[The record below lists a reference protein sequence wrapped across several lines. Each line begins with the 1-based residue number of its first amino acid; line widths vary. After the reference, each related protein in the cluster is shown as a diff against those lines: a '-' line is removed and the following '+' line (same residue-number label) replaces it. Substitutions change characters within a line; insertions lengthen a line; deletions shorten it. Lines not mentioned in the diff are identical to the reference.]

1 MRILK
6 KIVFSMI
13 LAVLTAG
20 SYAQQFPQISGYM
33 FNSFMLN
40 PAYAGFGSA
49 INATALHRQQWY
61 GFKAAPQVTIVTVE
75 SPIVVI
81 NSGVGITMINDIIGI
96 FKNTTLNLAYNYKFD
111 IGDGQLSIGTAF
123 GFRNI
128 AAKLE
133 DAVPPTGVSDQV
145 INDARD
151 ASTFLFNLDAGVYYQ
166 MPDKFEVGVAM
177 TDILAMKS
185 NKIGYQGA
193 RTLNVTGN
201 YVFQIP
207 GLNKMDFVPS
217 VLLKTDFTAFQAD
230 ISLVGIYNKTV
241 FGGLSYRLL
250 DAVVFMAGATIK
262 NIQFGI
268 SYDLATNK
276 MIYASKMAGGFEV
289 WLRYSFKLSVDRN
302 PKSTKNARYL

>member
-1 MRILK
+1 MRVLK
-6 KIVFSMI
+6 KIVFFI
-13 LAVLTAG
+13 LLLVFARNI
-20 SYAQQFPQISGYM
+20 YAQQFPQISGYM

-40 PAYAGFGSA
+40 PAFAGFGSA

-61 GFKAAPQVTIVTVE
+61 GFKGAPQVTIVTVE
-75 SPIVVI
+75 SPLVVI
-81 NSGVGITMINDIIGI
+81 NSGVGVTIISDIIG
-96 FKNTTLNLAYNYKFD
+96 FFNNTTLNLAYNYKFD
-111 IGDGQLSIGTAF
+111 VGDGQLSIGTAF

-128 AAKLE
+128 AVKLE
-133 DAVPPTGVSDQV
+133 DCIPPTGVIDPV
-145 INDARD
+145 INGAKD

-166 MPDKFEVGVAM
+166 VPDKFEVGVAM
-177 TDILAMKS
+177 TDAIGMKS
-185 NKIGYQGA
+185 KKIGYQGA
-193 RTLNVTGN
+193 RTLNITGN

-217 VLLKTDFTAFQAD
+217 VLLKTDFTAFQTD

-250 DAVVFMAGATIK
+250 DAIVFMAGTTIK
-262 NIQFGI
+262 NVQFGI
-268 SYDLATNK
+268 SYDLATNR